1 MNLSENF
8 TLDEFLVSQTAS
20 RLGIDNIPTP
30 EVVENLRAL
39 VENILQPLRRE
50 LGPVVISSG
59 YRSPE
64 LNRAVGGATSS
75 EHLTGC
81 AADINI
87 PTMGNDEL
95 AEYIRD
101 NLEFNQVILEF
112 YTQGRPQSGWVH
124 VSYST
129 SYNKKECLTAVKRDG
144 RTVYLKGICK

>member
-1 MNLSENF
+1 MNLSKNF
-8 TLDEFLVSQTAS
+8 TLDEFLISQTAS
-20 RLGIDNIPTP
+20 RLGIDNTP
-30 EVVENLRAL
+30 PEDVVENLTAL
-39 VENILQPLRRE
+39 VENILQPLREE

-64 LNRAVGGATSS
+64 LNRAVGGAVNS

-101 NLEFNQVILEF
+101 NLDFNQVILEF
-112 YTQGRPQSGWVH
+112 YTLGKPQSGWVH

-129 SYNKKECLTAVKRDG
+129 VHNKNECLTATKQNG
-144 RTVYLKGICK
+144 KTVYLKGICK